1 MDDTQQ
7 DARLLDRIRSDDPD
21 AFEEF
26 VERYGDRIYRFGRRM
41 CIDAEN
47 AGDVLQETLIAA
59 YRSLKHL
66 EHPEAL
72 RSWVYRVAGNACL
85 MMQRKR
91 RRAHDREIS
100 LEELLPSGEEG
111 PVGEIPDPGE
121 RPDEEAVRKEL
132 GDRIQGAIGDL
143 PEIYRIVLV
152 MRDVE
157 GLSTKETA
165 EALGLEESA
174 VKMRLHRARLMLRKT
189 LQESLSG
196 VDAAG
201 RSEGS

>member
-1 MDDTQQ
+1 MSEPHP
-7 DARLLDRIRSDDPD
+7 DASLLSRIRRDDPR

-41 CIDAEN
+41 CIDSEN

-91 RRAHDREIS
+91 RKADALEVS
-100 LEELLPSGEEG
+100 LEDLLPSGEEG
-111 PVGEIPDPGE
+111 PAVEIPDASSL
-121 RPDEEAVRKEL
+121 PDEEALRAEL
-132 GDRIQGAIGDL
+132 GETVQGAIGDL
-143 PEIYRIVLV
+143 PPHYRIVLV

-165 EALGLEESA
+165 EALGLEDSA
-174 VKMRLHRARLMLRKT
+174 VKMRLHRARLMLRKA
-189 LQESLSG
+189 LEESL
-196 VDAAG
+196 AG
-201 RSEGS
+201 PAPGSPAR